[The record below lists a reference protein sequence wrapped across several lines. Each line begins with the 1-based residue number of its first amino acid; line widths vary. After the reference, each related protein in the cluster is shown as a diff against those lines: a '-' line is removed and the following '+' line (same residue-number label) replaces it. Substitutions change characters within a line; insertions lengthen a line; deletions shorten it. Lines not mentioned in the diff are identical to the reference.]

1 MDTEA
6 TLVQIAHDPIS
17 FKESLRRILNSRVR
31 RREDSPSLTCAA
43 VLVPLLFK
51 DGEWHVVVT
60 QRTQHVEH
68 HKGQISFPG
77 GACEVEDADLR
88 ATALRETFE
97 EIGIPPESV
106 EILGVLDDF
115 RTITSFVVTPFVAVV
130 PNAIEYQLEEREVE
144 AVLEVP
150 LSFLLDPESSRIEPR
165 EHEGCLYQ
173 VLFWD
178 YGSYTIWGATAQILK
193 SMLDL
198 IA

>member
-1 MDTEA
+1 MDTKPS
-6 TLVQIAHDPIS
+6 LVHLAHDPVG
-17 FKESLRRILNSRVR
+17 FKTSLRRTLNSRLR
-31 RREDSPSLTCAA
+31 RREDDPTLVCAA
-43 VLVPLLFK
+43 VLVPMLFR

-77 GACEVEDADLR
+77 GACEAEDVDLE

-97 EIGIPPESV
+97 EIGIPPECV

-115 RTITSFVVTPFVAVV
+115 QTITNFVVTPFVAVI
-130 PNAIEYQLEEREVE
+130 PHPIDYRLEAREVE
-144 AVLEVP
+144 SVIEVP
-150 LSFLLDPESSRIEPR
+150 LSFLRDPESSRVEPR
-165 EHEGCLYQ
+165 EHDGRLYQ

-193 SMLDL
+193 SLLDL
-198 IA
+198 ID